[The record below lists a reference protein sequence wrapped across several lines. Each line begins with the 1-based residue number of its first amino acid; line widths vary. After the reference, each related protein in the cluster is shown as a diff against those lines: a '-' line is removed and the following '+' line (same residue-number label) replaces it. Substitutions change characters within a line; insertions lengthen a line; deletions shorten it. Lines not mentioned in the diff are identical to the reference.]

1 MATEV
6 DLQKLVVQ
14 LEASFVKY
22 DRAWSKA
29 MGQTDTNVKQV
40 QQRFDAMSKSIDN
53 AGSSAARGL
62 QPIQGQTANISAQFQ
77 DIAVQLAQPGTSP
90 FLIAMQQG
98 TQLSAVLSQS
108 KSPIAALSAGIMQMV
123 NPISLATIATIALGG
138 AAVQYLGTLLG
149 DGKSAT
155 DVIKEQNDVIR
166 RVAENWG
173 DAAPALKAYV
183 DQLDRAAD
191 QQDTKQA
198 YDTAIEKQFAV
209 LKGQLGDV
217 RAEFAAARTDLAAF
231 GAGAPEIDA
240 LQAEFDRLR
249 GKIEGNAVE
258 TEDLQRM
265 QKLLA
270 TTTGAETI
278 PSLVS
283 LSGVLETLVPLLAAA
298 SRQTAILS
306 AEQRSLNSADAQV
319 TAFNANRSFVA
330 EQQRI
335 NSLTSEQL
343 DLENEIARV
352 KSEAERGDTL
362 ITDQQALE
370 VAKGRLAADERR
382 SQIAS
387 AARNGS
393 KEADREREAVVQLIA
408 ELEHELS
415 ILGLTDQQKAVANA
429 LRRAGAA
436 ATEEERQAITNL
448 VNETYLEQ
456 QAIESMN
463 EQMRE
468 FQDIA
473 KSALQTFISDITAG
487 KDATEALGNAL
498 NNIGNRLLSAGL
510 DGLFSGLFGG
520 GGGGNIF
527 SSIFGGGRALGGP
540 VKAGKVY
547 KVNENT
553 PNSEYWMP
561 SSDGVVMPRLP
572 GAAASGGAGAGFS
585 MGDIIIQGNADAI
598 TVQQLRDWSRF
609 ELPALVKRHSSN
621 SLAEVG

>member
-40 QQRFDAMSKSIDN
+40 QQRFDSMSKSIDN
-53 AGSSAARGL
+53 AGANAARGL
-62 QPIQGQTANISAQFQ
+62 QPMQMQTANISAQFQ

-98 TQLSAVLSQS
+98 TQLSAVLNQS
-108 KSPIAALSAGIMQMV
+108 KSPIAALSAGFLQMV

-138 AAVQYLGTLLG
+138 AAVQYLGTMLG
-149 DGKSAT
+149 DGKNAT

-173 DAAPALKAYV
+173 DAVPALKAYV
-183 DQLDRAAD
+183 DQLDRAAKQRD
-191 QQDTKQA
+191 IQEATKNFIGQQYEEAQRA
-198 YDTAIEKQFAV
+198 
-209 LKGQLGDV
+209 LGDLDAMLPAV
-217 RAEFAAARTDLAAF
+217 TQNLYQMGATSQEVEPLVAAFRNLQAQISASNGKAADAEAVINALGTAMGDRAVEGATDLVSTLTTVANILTTVSSNAAQARNDLSSLRIRENAQ
-231 GAGAPEIDA
+231 AG
-240 LQAEFDRLR
+240 FDTR
-249 GKIEGNAVE
+249 
-258 TEDLQRM
+258 T
-265 QKLLA
+265 
-270 TTTGAETI
+270 
-278 PSLVS
+278 
-283 LSGVLETLVPLLAAA
+283 
-298 SRQTAILS
+298 
-306 AEQRSLNSADAQV
+306 
-319 TAFNANRSFVA
+319 FVA
-330 EQQRI
+330 EQERL
-335 NSLTSEQL
+335 NTLTSEQL
-343 DLENEIARV
+343 DLENEIERV
-352 KSEAERGDTL
+352 KSEADRGDTL

-370 VAKGRLAADERR
+370 IAQGRLDAEERR

-387 AARNGS
+387 AARSGS

-415 ILGLTDQQKAVANA
+415 ILGLTEQQKAVANA

-436 ATEEERQAITNL
+436 ATEEERQAITSL

-498 NNIGNRLLSAGL
+498 SNIGNRLLSAGL
-510 DGLFSGLFGG
+510 DGLFNGLFSGGGGGSFLSGLFGG
-520 GGGGNIF
+520 G
-527 SSIFGGGRALGGP
+527 RATGGP
-540 VKAGKVY
+540 VRAGKVY

-561 SSDGVVMPRLP
+561 STDGVVMPRLLGASSSP
-572 GAAASGGAGAGFS
+572 GASGGFS
-585 MGDIIIQGNADAI
+585 MGDIIIQGDADAM

-621 SLAEVG
+621 SLMETG

>member
-1 MATEV
+1 MATEL

-40 QQRFDAMSKSIDN
+40 QQRFDAMSRSIDN
-53 AGSSAARGL
+53 AGANAARGL
-62 QPIQGQTANISAQFQ
+62 EPMALQTSNIAAQFQ
-77 DIAVQLAQPGTSP
+77 DIAVQLSQPGTSP

-98 TQLSAVLSQS
+98 TQLSAVLNQS
-108 KSPIAALSAGIMQMV
+108 KSPIAALSAGFMQMV

-149 DGKSAT
+149 DGKNAT

-173 DAAPALKAYV
+173 DAVPALKAYI
-183 DQLDRAAD
+183 DQLDRAA
-191 QQDTKQA
+191 KQS
-198 YDTAIEKQFAV
+198 DIEQATNTFISRQYEEAQKA
-209 LKGQLGDV
+209 LGDLDAMLPAV
-217 RAEFAAARTDLAAF
+217 VQNLYQMGATSQEVEPLVAAFRKLQAQISASEGKAADAEAVIDALAVAMGDRAVEGAADLVNMLAMVANILTTVSSNAAQARTD
-231 GAGAPEIDA
+231 ISS
-240 LQAEFDRLR
+240 LR
-249 GKIEGNAVE
+249 IRENAKEG
-258 TEDLQRM
+258 
-265 QKLLA
+265 
-270 TTTGAETI
+270 
-278 PSLVS
+278 
-283 LSGVLETLVPLLAAA
+283 
-298 SRQTAILS
+298 
-306 AEQRSLNSADAQV
+306 
-319 TAFNANRSFVA
+319 FNTRTFVA
-330 EQQRI
+330 EQERL
-335 NSLTSEQL
+335 NTLTSEQL

-352 KSEAERGDTL
+352 KSEADRADTI

-370 VAKGRLAADERR
+370 IAQGRLAAEERR

-387 AARNGS
+387 AARSGS

-415 ILGLTDQQKAVANA
+415 IIGLTEQQKAVANA

-487 KDATEALGNAL
+487 KNATEALGNAL
-498 NNIGNRLLSAGL
+498 SNIGNRLLSAGL

-520 GGGGNIF
+520 IGGGNIL
-527 SSIFGGGRALGGP
+527 SGIFGGGRALGGP

-547 KVNENT
+547 KINENT

-572 GAAASGGAGAGFS
+572 ATSASGGAGAGFS
-585 MGDIIIQGNADAI
+585 MGDIIIQGNADAV

-609 ELPALVKRHSSN
+609 ELPALVKRHSTN